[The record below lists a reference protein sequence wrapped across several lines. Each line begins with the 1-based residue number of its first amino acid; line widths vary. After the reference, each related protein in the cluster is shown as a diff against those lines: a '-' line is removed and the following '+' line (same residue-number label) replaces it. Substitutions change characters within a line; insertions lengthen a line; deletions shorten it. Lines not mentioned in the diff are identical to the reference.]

1 MARQPRSGPLRR
13 GRPAADRE
21 GKPMSFRIFAL
32 AGATAVLLAV
42 PLPTEFSA
50 QPSIEVGPGD
60 ARVVPEG
67 YDRRDSGRRDERER
81 RDEGEYRDRRE
92 HRDEGEY
99 RDRREHR
106 DEGEYRGEASATATV
121 SGERRG

>member
-1 MARQPRSGPLRR
+1 
-13 GRPAADRE
+13 
-21 GKPMSFRIFAL
+21 MSFRIFAL

-99 RDRREHR
+99 R
-106 DEGEYRGEASATATV
+106 GE
-121 SGERRG
+121 GERRGDRER

>member
-1 MARQPRSGPLRR
+1 
-13 GRPAADRE
+13 
-21 GKPMSFRIFAL
+21 MSFRIFAL

-42 PLPTEFSA
+42 PLPTELSA
-50 QPSIEVGPGD
+50 QPSIEVGPGG

-67 YDRRDSGRRDERER
+67 DDRRER

-99 RDRREHR
+99 R
-106 DEGEYRGEASATATV
+106 GE
-121 SGERRG
+121 GERRGDRER

>member
-1 MARQPRSGPLRR
+1 
-13 GRPAADRE
+13 
-21 GKPMSFRIFAL
+21 MSFRIFAL

-42 PLPTEFSA
+42 PLPTELSA
-50 QPSIEVGPGD
+50 QPSIEVGPGG

-67 YDRRDSGRRDERER
+67 DDRRDSGRYDERER

-99 RDRREHR
+99 R
-106 DEGEYRGEASATATV
+106 GE
-121 SGERRG
+121 GERRGDRER

>member
-1 MARQPRSGPLRR
+1 
-13 GRPAADRE
+13 
-21 GKPMSFRIFAL
+21 MSFRIFAL

-42 PLPTEFSA
+42 PLPTELSA
-50 QPSIEVGPGD
+50 QPSIEVGPGGV
-60 ARVVPEG
+60 RVVPEG
-67 YDRRDSGRRDERER
+67 DDRRDSRRRDERED

-106 DEGEYRGEASATATV
+106 DEGEHRGE
-121 SGERRG
+121 GERRGDHER